1 MLVKND
7 TKKEKKETLENKVSL
22 SLREFSKA
30 KILFRL
36 VNNKR
41 ENSKSFNIYE
51 KAKFSSNI
59 ENAFNNDYRKIDI
72 EYDTTKNNR
81 FKKVNLLVDINSY
94 LDREKKSLYLD
105 LINSNKKYIKEN
117 NISNKDI
124 LENKVSL
131 SLREFS
137 KAKILFRL
145 VNNKRENTKS
155 FNIYEKAKFSTNI
168 ENAFNNDYRKIDI
181 EYDTTKNNRFKKVN
195 LLVDI
200 NSYLDKDKK
209 NLYLDLLNSNKKY
222 IKENNISNKDIL
234 ENINYFE
241 KKINELK

>member
-7 TKKEKKETLENKVSL
+7 TKKEKKET
-22 SLREFSKA
+22 
-30 KILFRL
+30 
-36 VNNKR
+36 
-41 ENSKSFNIYE
+41 
-51 KAKFSSNI
+51 
-59 ENAFNNDYRKIDI
+59 
-72 EYDTTKNNR
+72 
-81 FKKVNLLVDINSY
+81 
-94 LDREKKSLYLD
+94 
-105 LINSNKKYIKEN
+105 
-117 NISNKDI
+117 

-195 LLVDI
+195 LLIDI

-241 KKINELK
+241 KKLNELK

>member
-1 MLVKND
+1 MIDK
-7 TKKEKKETLENKVSL
+7 KKEKKETLENKVSL

-36 VNNKR
+36 VNTKR

-51 KAKFSSNI
+51 KAKFSSN
-59 ENAFNNDYRKIDI
+59 
-72 EYDTTKNNR
+72 
-81 FKKVNLLVDINSY
+81 L
-94 LDREKKSLYLD
+94 
-105 LINSNKKYIKEN
+105 
-117 NISNKDI
+117 
-124 LENKVSL
+124 
-131 SLREFS
+131 
-137 KAKILFRL
+137 
-145 VNNKRENTKS
+145 
-155 FNIYEKAKFSTNI
+155 

-209 NLYLDLLNSNKKY
+209 SLYLDLINSNKKY
-222 IKENNISNKDIL
+222 IKENNINDKSII

-241 KKINELK
+241 KKILELK

>member
-1 MLVKND
+1 MIDK
-7 TKKEKKETLENKVSL
+7 KKEKKET
-22 SLREFSKA
+22 
-30 KILFRL
+30 
-36 VNNKR
+36 
-41 ENSKSFNIYE
+41 
-51 KAKFSSNI
+51 
-59 ENAFNNDYRKIDI
+59 
-72 EYDTTKNNR
+72 
-81 FKKVNLLVDINSY
+81 
-94 LDREKKSLYLD
+94 
-105 LINSNKKYIKEN
+105 
-117 NISNKDI
+117 

-155 FNIYEKAKFSTNI
+155 FNIYEKAKLSTNLEI
-168 ENAFNNDYRKIDI
+168 AFNNDYRKIDI